1 MPVGEITSDAVRAAI
16 RECEEMG
23 RDRFLEHY
31 GFKRARSY
39 YLVFEGKFYD
49 SKAILGVAHRHQ
61 FPGTGPLKPSDFSGG
76 KDTVKPRLESL
87 GFEVVVK

>member
-1 MPVGEITSDAVRAAI
+1 MLISEITSEAVRAAI
-16 RECEEMG
+16 RECNERG

-39 YLVFEGKFYD
+39 YLLFEGKFDD

-61 FPGTGPLKPSDFSGG
+61 FPGRRRLKPSDFSGG
-76 KDTVKPRLESL
+76 KHTVKPRLESL